1 MTLSGISMLIVYALL
16 KFFENDIPDPRYEVN
31 SLLDNA
37 PNKLVFW
44 VRYPKE
50 ISVKVYLGLS
60 YTVHAL
66 RVLIL
71 RGKGGGMTY
80 SSIFFSSKI
89 HFRQISQ
96 TIDMH
101 LLVSS
106 SMGHLQVNTKQ
117 VGPDSR
123 TTARVRV
130 TILEFLPGFATMKF

>member
-50 ISVKVYLGLS
+50 ISVKVYLGLL

-71 RGKGGGMTY
+71 RGGEMTY
-80 SSIFFSSKI
+80 SSNFFS
-89 HFRQISQ
+89 
-96 TIDMH
+96 
-101 LLVSS
+101 
-106 SMGHLQVNTKQ
+106 
-117 VGPDSR
+117 
-123 TTARVRV
+123 
-130 TILEFLPGFATMKF
+130 

>member
-50 ISVKVYLGLS
+50 ISVKVYLGLL
-60 YTVHAL
+60 YTVL
-66 RVLIL
+66 KLFL
-71 RGKGGGMTY
+71 
-80 SSIFFSSKI
+80 SSKI

-106 SMGHLQVNTKQ
+106 SMGHLQVGKH
-117 VGPDSR
+117 
-123 TTARVRV
+123 
-130 TILEFLPGFATMKF
+130 